1 MIKIDMAR
9 ALGERMDITLKDG
22 EEFLAVFMDVVG
34 ETLEKGE
41 KIQLAGFG
49 LFDVR
54 HAPERKGRN
63 PKTNEALII
72 PACCYPVFKAGKGL
86 KDRVAKCQPTVG
98 KAETD
103 EKVVEAQT
111 SAPSQK
117 PARKKKER
125 PSVEKSA

>member
-1 MIKIDMAR
+1 MIKIDLAR
-9 ALGERMDITLKDG
+9 ALGERMDITLKDA
-22 EEFLAVFMDVVG
+22 EEFLTVFMDVVG

-41 KIQLAGFG
+41 KIQMAGFG

-86 KDRVAKCQPTVG
+86 KDRVAKCKPTFEQ
-98 KAETD
+98 AETD
-103 EKVVEAQT
+103 AKAIKT
-111 SAPSQK
+111 KISSPSPK
-117 PARKKKER
+117 PTARKR
-125 PSVEKSA
+125 

>member
-98 KAETD
+98 QAETD
-103 EKVVEAQT
+103 TKAIETQS
-111 SAPSQK
+111 SAPSPK
-117 PARKKKER
+117 PDRKKKGSS
-125 PSVEKSA
+125 SVEKSV